1 MAANPDLKIEM
12 IPVDELTEYENN
24 ARNHGDIDIQAIKD
38 SIETFGFNDPI
49 GIWSENNVIV
59 EGHGRLAAA
68 RALGMTEVPCIRLDH
83 MTDEERRAYGLAHN
97 KTAELS
103 EWNFAELNIELAGI
117 KAIDMS
123 KLGFEEIKIDDEY
136 KKFEQKFEI
145 KKTTDDC
152 YTPQPVFAVVQQY
165 VKDKYGIE
173 KEQIVRPFYPGGD
186 YQSEKYQTD
195 SVIVDNPPFSIFA
208 EIVDWCIENK
218 KKFFLFAPSVTL
230 LNYTNKAT
238 AIALMAVVEYENGA
252 KVPTSFLTN
261 LEEQEV
267 IVRTDPEL
275 YTKIT
280 NASKE
285 AAREKHKTIP
295 RYEYPDYIV
304 TAAMMGK
311 WSKYGISQKFK
322 RGSAVIVSQLDEQ
335 KQYDKAIYGRGLLLS
350 ERAAAERAAAER
362 AAAERA
368 AAERAAAKSWTLSER
383 EMRLVATLK

>member
-49 GIWSENNVIV
+49 GIWSEKNTIV
-59 EGHGRLAAA
+59 EGHGRLQAAKE
-68 RALGMTEVPCIRLDH
+68 LGMNEVPCLRLDH
-83 MTDEERRAYGLAHN
+83 LTDEERRAYGLAHN

-173 KEQIVRPFYPGGD
+173 KEQIVRPFYPGGTIKVRNTK
-186 YQSEKYQTD
+186 Q
-195 SVIVDNPPFSIFA
+195 
-208 EIVDWCIENK
+208 
-218 KKFFLFAPSVTL
+218 
-230 LNYTNKAT
+230 
-238 AIALMAVVEYENGA
+238 IA
-252 KVPTSFLTN
+252 
-261 LEEQEV
+261 
-267 IVRTDPEL
+267 
-275 YTKIT
+275 
-280 NASKE
+280 
-285 AAREKHKTIP
+285 
-295 RYEYPDYIV
+295 
-304 TAAMMGK
+304 
-311 WSKYGISQKFK
+311 
-322 RGSAVIVSQLDEQ
+322 
-335 KQYDKAIYGRGLLLS
+335 
-350 ERAAAERAAAER
+350 
-362 AAAERA
+362 
-368 AAERAAAKSWTLSER
+368 
-383 EMRLVATLK
+383 

>member
-49 GIWSENNVIV
+49 GIWSEKNTIV
-59 EGHGRLAAA
+59 EGHGRLQAAKE
-68 RALGMTEVPCIRLDH
+68 LGMNEVPCLRLDH
-83 MTDEERRAYGLAHN
+83 LTDEERRAYGLAHN

-173 KEQIVRPFYPGGD
+173 KEQIVRPFYPGGG
-186 YQSEKYQTD
+186 
-195 SVIVDNPPFSIFA
+195 
-208 EIVDWCIENK
+208 
-218 KKFFLFAPSVTL
+218 L
-230 LNYTNKAT
+230 
-238 AIALMAVVEYENGA
+238 
-252 KVPTSFLTN
+252 
-261 LEEQEV
+261 
-267 IVRTDPEL
+267 
-275 YTKIT
+275 
-280 NASKE
+280 SK
-285 AAREKHKTIP
+285 
-295 RYEYPDYIV
+295 
-304 TAAMMGK
+304 
-311 WSKYGISQKFK
+311 
-322 RGSAVIVSQLDEQ
+322 
-335 KQYDKAIYGRGLLLS
+335 
-350 ERAAAERAAAER
+350 
-362 AAAERA
+362 
-368 AAERAAAKSWTLSER
+368 
-383 EMRLVATLK
+383 

>member
-173 KEQIVRPFYPGGD
+173 KEQIVRPFYPGGGTIKVRNTK
-186 YQSEKYQTD
+186 Q
-195 SVIVDNPPFSIFA
+195 
-208 EIVDWCIENK
+208 
-218 KKFFLFAPSVTL
+218 
-230 LNYTNKAT
+230 
-238 AIALMAVVEYENGA
+238 IA
-252 KVPTSFLTN
+252 
-261 LEEQEV
+261 
-267 IVRTDPEL
+267 
-275 YTKIT
+275 
-280 NASKE
+280 
-285 AAREKHKTIP
+285 
-295 RYEYPDYIV
+295 
-304 TAAMMGK
+304 
-311 WSKYGISQKFK
+311 
-322 RGSAVIVSQLDEQ
+322 
-335 KQYDKAIYGRGLLLS
+335 
-350 ERAAAERAAAER
+350 
-362 AAAERA
+362 
-368 AAERAAAKSWTLSER
+368 
-383 EMRLVATLK
+383 